1 MKNILKILPFGFA
14 QIACNSEEVTCNCA
28 EPNNFDSIVNFS
40 IIKDTTY
47 IDVNDEMFAYPKV
60 DTSGNGQL
68 HVQQVVQ
75 VSCGYPKFSVTS
87 THDTLV
93 VSATLDTT
101 RTCVDWTAKFKYEA
115 NITIFG
121 LCKYVR
127 FRNSQNLASS
137 KPDTV
142 INK

>member
-1 MKNILKILPFGFA
+1 MKKVLKILPLGFA
-14 QIACNSEEVTCNCA
+14 LIACNSEEVTCNCA
-28 EPNNFDSIVNFS
+28 VPNSFDSIVNFA

-47 IDVNDEMFAYPKV
+47 IDVNDEMSSYPKV
-60 DTSGNGQL
+60 DTSSNGQL

-93 VSATLDTT
+93 VSATQDTA
-101 RTCVDWTAKFKYEA
+101 RACVDWTAKFKYEA

-121 LCKYVR
+121 LCKHVR
-127 FRNSQNLASS
+127 FRNSQKLASS
-137 KPDTV
+137 NPDTV
-142 INK
+142 IHK